1 MTLKFTFSLAST
13 LHSAEQLLPMW
24 KFGARDFC
32 ILFVYEFVYLPVY
45 MMLIPK
51 ILKLI
56 KESLLCFLVYI
67 FSSIDTY
74 GTLSHTRNRENPF
87 SVI

>member
-1 MTLKFTFSLAST
+1 MKNNFLFFSLIGGQKNPLNACSS
-13 LHSAEQLLPMW
+13 LVPE
-24 KFGARDFC
+24 
-32 ILFVYEFVYLPVY
+32 IFVYCLFFEFVYLAVY

-67 FSSIDTY
+67 FSSIDMY
-74 GTLSHTRNRENPF
+74 GTISHTRSRENPF